1 MTMQSD
7 ADFLPADPK
16 LLSLHQRLA
25 TSGARAAHIFALE
38 GAIHLAVPQLSED
51 IEGQTPHM
59 NAGNSDIE
67 APIYRWSEG
76 RFVETVRLPC
86 PAGEDAQ
93 IFHMD
98 GADYLAFANLRT
110 GRGPYEANCNSLIYR
125 REAGAWT
132 LAHEVPTYG
141 AKQWHYFGFD
151 GRSFLALAQG
161 LTVPHYKP
169 QGHGRSAI
177 LEYKDGG
184 WQEIQVLG
192 GRWGYNWQ
200 YFELGGHRFLAYAD
214 HVSPSLVYRWDGAA
228 FVPYQSFAEKS
239 GRSFLHFTHE
249 GEDWLA
255 FAAIDGASA
264 LYRWNG
270 ELFVHHQPLGGP
282 GGREFE
288 LIDSPHGLFLVRICF
303 IEGTPAAPKTEL
315 VSQIFKWV
323 DGKFELA
330 ETFPT
335 FGGTDAS
342 FFRAD
347 GKDFLAVSDSL
358 TPDVRF
364 RQDMVIYELHL
375 DRA

>member
-1 MTMQSD
+1 MQSD

-16 LLSLHQRLA
+16 LLILHQRLA
-25 TSGARAAHIFALE
+25 TSGARAAHVFSLDDEIY
-38 GAIHLAVPQLSED
+38 LAVPQLSED
-51 IEGQTPHM
+51 IEGQAAHM

-67 APIYRWSEG
+67 APIYRWAD
-76 RFVETVRLPC
+76 RKFVEDVRLPC

-98 GADYLAFANLRT
+98 GETYLAFANLRT
-110 GRGPYEANCNSLIYR
+110 GKGPYEANTNSLIYR

-132 LAHEVPTYG
+132 LAHEIPTYG
-141 AKQWHYFGFD
+141 AKQWHHFAFN
-151 GRSFLALAQG
+151 GRQFLALAQG

-169 QGHGRSAI
+169 VSQGRSVI
-177 LEYKDGG
+177 LEWKAGAWDEL
-184 WQEIQVLG
+184 QILG

-200 YFELGGHRFLAYAD
+200 YFETGGHHFLAYAD
-214 HVSPSLVYRWDGAA
+214 HVSPSLIYRWDGAE

-239 GRSFLHFTHE
+239 GRSFLHFVHE

-255 FAAIDGASA
+255 FAAIDGAST
-264 LYRWNG
+264 LYHWNG
-270 ELFVHHQPLGGP
+270 ELFIHHQSLGGA

-288 LIDSPHGLFLVRICF
+288 LIDSPQGLFLIRICF
-303 IEGTPAAPKTEL
+303 IEGSPADPKTDL
-315 VSQIFKWV
+315 TSQIFKWT
-323 DGKFELA
+323 DGKFELV
-330 ETFPT
+330 EEFPT

-342 FFRAD
+342 YFRAD
-347 GKDFLAVSDSL
+347 GKDYLAVANSL

-364 RQDMVIYELHL
+364 RQDMVIYTLQL